1 VNEGEFEEFV
11 SAMGVVRLG
20 CSHLPSYLTET
31 VIALLDDGATAASRG
46 IRTPLYMSALR
57 LARGINGGPE

>member
-1 VNEGEFEEFV
+1 MNEGEFEEFV

-31 VIALLDDGATAASRG
+31 VIALLDEGAVAASNG
-46 IRTPLYMSALR
+46 IRTSLYMSALR
-57 LARGINGGPE
+57 LARSLNGSVS